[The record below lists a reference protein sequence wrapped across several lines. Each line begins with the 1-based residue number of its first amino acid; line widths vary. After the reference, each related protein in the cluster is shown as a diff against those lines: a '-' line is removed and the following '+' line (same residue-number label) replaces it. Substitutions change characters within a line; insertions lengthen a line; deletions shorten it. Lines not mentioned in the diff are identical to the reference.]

1 MKHTKLDMQKII
13 APIITSRDA
22 INKLEAM
29 IKKTLFN
36 EIELDFSNIQFISR
50 SATHELLLMKERF
63 SNRIFLKKNIIFSN
77 MDIDVSEMVRIV
89 AANRVAPKKHTDDQK
104 SKIVSVE
111 QFLSQKS

>member
-1 MKHTKLDMQKII
+1 MKHIKLDLQKII

-29 IKKTLFN
+29 IKKSWFN
-36 EIELDFSNIQFISR
+36 EVELDFSDIQFISR

-63 SNRIFLKKNIIFSN
+63 YNRMFLKKSIIFSN
-77 MDIDVSEMVRIV
+77 MNIDVSEMIRTV
-89 AANRVAPKKHTDDQK
+89 AANRVAPKKHTDEQK